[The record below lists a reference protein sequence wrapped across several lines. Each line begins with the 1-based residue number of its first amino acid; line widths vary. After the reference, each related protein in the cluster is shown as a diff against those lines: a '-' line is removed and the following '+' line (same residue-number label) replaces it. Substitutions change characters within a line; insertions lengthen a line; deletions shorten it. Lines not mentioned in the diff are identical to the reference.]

1 MPPVYSYDQIAYQLT
16 DLGQQ
21 YFGETRQSYAV
32 SSGGTITY
40 NVAPLNAAGRE
51 FARSAL
57 DIWTLATGINFVE
70 TSSNAMIDF
79 NHGRNSYDAFAS
91 ITSTSSGTIVHT
103 AVSISQDWI
112 KWDWTQAGDGSVI
125 VDYSSYS
132 MLTYVHEI
140 GHALGLAHAGNYNGS
155 ANYSRDASYAND
167 SWQASIMSY
176 FDQNEN
182 TYINASYAYPITP
195 MIADLIAIHNLYGT
209 PSSGTT
215 GNTVYGFNGNTNTY
229 LDNLSVLQN
238 PIAFTLYDAGGIDT
252 LNLSFDTYNQRVDLR
267 QETISDVIGLIG
279 NLSIARG
286 TNIENFVAGSGN
298 DYVNGNSQHNELI
311 GNAGNDSLFGNA
323 GNDFL
328 IDGLGNNELDGG
340 AGYDVIT
347 VFSGINTLSGGAEN
361 DFLTGGIQADLIDAG
376 TGNDVIIGDAG
387 RGIIGASDV
396 LIGGTGNDTV
406 MGGLGADDFIF
417 HTNDGNDVIADFIA
431 PHVTRDANGSLT
443 VASMTRDFETK
454 IDDIHL
460 VGFQNVTAQNVMT
473 YITQTADGALFAA
486 EGTSILFYGCSLSDL
501 SVDDFVFV

>member
-1 MPPVYSYDQIAYQLT
+1 
-16 DLGQQ
+16 
-21 YFGETRQSYAV
+21 
-32 SSGGTITY
+32 
-40 NVAPLNAAGRE
+40 
-51 FARSAL
+51 
-57 DIWTLATGINFVE
+57 
-70 TSSNAMIDF
+70 
-79 NHGRNSYDAFAS
+79 
-91 ITSTSSGTIVHT
+91 
-103 AVSISQDWI
+103 
-112 KWDWTQAGDGSVI
+112 
-125 VDYSSYS
+125 
-132 MLTYVHEI
+132 MLSYVHE
-140 GHALGLAHAGNYNGS
+140 
-155 ANYSRDASYAND
+155 
-167 SWQASIMSY
+167 
-176 FDQNEN
+176 
-182 TYINASYAYPITP
+182 
-195 MIADLIAIHNLYGT
+195 
-209 PSSGTT
+209 
-215 GNTVYGFNGNTNTY
+215 
-229 LDNLSVLQN
+229 
-238 PIAFTLYDAGGIDT
+238 
-252 LNLSFDTYNQRVDLR
+252 
-267 QETISDVIGLIG
+267 IGLIG

-311 GNAGNDSLFGNA
+311 SNTGNDSLFGNA

-347 VFSGINTLSGGAEN
+347 VFLGINTLSGGAEN

-387 RGIIGASDV
+387 CGIIGASDV

-431 PHVTRDANGSLT
+431 PHVTHDANGSLA
-443 VASMTRDFETK
+443 VASMTRDFETS

-473 YITQTADGALFAA
+473 YITQTTDGALFAA